1 MSCSFSAILH
11 PFTLKERCKL
21 VSRQLHH
28 LQLENSQL
36 LSLCSEKAK
45 DVEDVR
51 TLLNNTKALLAEKE
65 RSRRIKIYQSDAVQ
79 TSIVNI
85 ERCSSAE
92 KLDRLNDE
100 KQCREIKVKEEQL
113 EIAALDEWF
122 VQEDLKSRLS
132 SLEVLLKHVECGYE
146 TEQERQE
153 QLKKETIDY
162 EKEVAQIECSI
173 RGLKCQLN
181 MEETLLKAEETA
193 ENKWSVENKVSEEML
208 ERKFLQEED
217 LQKMID
223 DVKNQIKNIEEENE
237 TLGSC
242 IKGQKKRKLV
252 S

>member
-1 MSCSFSAILH
+1 M
-11 PFTLKERCKL
+11 KERCKF

-65 RSRRIKIYQSDAVQ
+65 RSRRIRIYQSDAVQ
-79 TSIVNI
+79 TSIGNI
-85 ERCSSAE
+85 EKCSSAE
-92 KLDRLNDE
+92 KVDRLNTE
-100 KQCREIKVKEEQL
+100 KKCREIKVKEEQL

-223 DVKNQIKNIEEENE
+223 DVKNQIKNIEEESKA
-237 TLGSC
+237 LGSC
-242 IKGQKKRKLV
+242 IKGQKKPKLV